1 MQELQGNERLTELLK
16 QLEAEGA
23 QVKQGGKD
31 SSALTQDSLSQ
42 VSTSPQFEA
51 WVSWTKSF

>member
-1 MQELQGNERLTELLK
+1 MPEQQGNERLTELLK

-31 SSALTQDSLSQ
+31 SSELTKDSLSQ
-42 VSTSPQFEA
+42 VAASPQFDA